1 MYIGV
6 VVLKEHYCIYITKF
20 VLYYLLHN
28 ISIVLYLLYYC
39 FRSLWTTDKFLSYVG
54 LDQPPVE
61 PSSEDTC
68 GINRSH
74 VSDVGLL
81 P

>member
-1 MYIGV
+1 MLCYP
-6 VVLKEHYCIYITKF
+6 Y
-20 VLYYLLHN
+20 
-28 ISIVLYLLYYC
+28 S
-39 FRSLWTTDKFLSYVG
+39 RSLWSADKFLSYVG

-74 VSDVGLL
+74 VSRFHFVSGFNLL
-81 P
+81 FLYKIFTICYILFDICIATLFVLET